1 MRSVQ
6 VNTNVSFMN
15 FGRRDL
21 EPQSLLGALIPRYEG
36 MGQVVA
42 RPTEQ
47 QRGPHGEGKARMRQG
62 TGRRERSEDMALA
75 GLVAPSL
82 RLSSDLVSEAPG
94 LSLEVCCFA
103 L

>member
-1 MRSVQ
+1 
-6 VNTNVSFMN
+6 
-15 FGRRDL
+15 
-21 EPQSLLGALIPRYEG
+21 

-42 RPTEQ
+42 RLTEQ

-75 GLVAPSL
+75 GLITPSL

-94 LSLEVCCFA
+94 LSLEACCFT